1 MKLFKNTKMHLQNI
15 QWTILTKKWFEKFE
29 IFINNK
35 KFIKKK
41 ALANEDLQKAASENI
56 LKGKKVSPKVQVKIT
71 QYIGESM
78 SEESQ
83 EALSRIKE
91 HLEKENET
99 LAWRLMQLLRQL
111 LPSNPLH
118 QREQRAL
125 DDVRLEGM
133 RFIHLIIFKQVFL
146 KCVKIFWFVLL
157 PLSLCMQLR
166 R

>member
-1 MKLFKNTKMHLQNI
+1 M
-15 QWTILTKKWFEKFE
+15 
-29 IFINNK
+29 
-35 KFIKKK
+35 
-41 ALANEDLQKAASENI
+41 
-56 LKGKKVSPKVQVKIT
+56 KGKKVSPEVQVKIT

-118 QREQRAL
+118 QRERRAL

-133 RFIHLIIFKQVFL
+133 RFIHLMIFKQVIL
-146 KCVKIFWFVLL
+146 KCVKIF
-157 PLSLCMQLR
+157 
-166 R
+166 